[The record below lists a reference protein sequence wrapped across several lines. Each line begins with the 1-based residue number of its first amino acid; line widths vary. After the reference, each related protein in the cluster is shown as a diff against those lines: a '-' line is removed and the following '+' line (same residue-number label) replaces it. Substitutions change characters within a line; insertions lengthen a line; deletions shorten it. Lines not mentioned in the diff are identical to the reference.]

1 MSHRKFAKIIFN
13 NATPVIRW
21 EEKSSDKNI
30 NIIVGY
36 LKKEPTFL
44 ITKDLDNNSYKLTF
58 SLDKK
63 MDLSLIEEYSRL
75 RDAKR
80 GAERFVKRIEKLFN

>member
-1 MSHRKFAKIIFN
+1 MKIN
-13 NATPVIRW
+13 
-21 EEKSSDKNI
+21 
-30 NIIVGY
+30 
-36 LKKEPTFL
+36 
-44 ITKDLDNNSYKLTF
+44 YKLTF

-80 GAERFVKRIEKLFN
+80 GAERFVKKIEKLFN

>member
-1 MSHRKFAKIIFN
+1 MYHRKFAKIIFN
-13 NATPVIRW
+13 NVTPLIRW
-21 EEKSSDKNI
+21 EEKSSDK

-36 LKKEPTFL
+36 LKKEPTFF
-44 ITKDLDNNSYKLTF
+44 ITKNLDNNSYKLMF

-63 MDLSLIEEYSRL
+63 ISLIEEYSRL

-80 GAERFVKRIEKLFN
+80 GAERFIKKIEKLFN

>member
-1 MSHRKFAKIIFN
+1 MYHRKFAKIIFN
-13 NATPVIRW
+13 NVTPRILW
-21 EEKSSDKNI
+21 EEESSDKNI

-80 GAERFVKRIEKLFN
+80 GAERFVKKIEKLFN

>member
-1 MSHRKFAKIIFN
+1 MCHRKFAKIIFN
-13 NATPVIRW
+13 YVTPRILW
-21 EEKSSDKNI
+21 EEESSDKNI

-44 ITKDLDNNSYKLTF
+44 ITKDLDNNSYKLAF

-80 GAERFVKRIEKLFN
+80 GAERFVKKIEKLFN

>member
-1 MSHRKFAKIIFN
+1 MYHKKFAKITFN
-13 NATPVIRW
+13 NVTPKIRW

-44 ITKDLDNNSYKLTF
+44 LTKDLDNNSYKLTF

-80 GAERFVKRIEKLFN
+80 GAERFVKKIEKLFN